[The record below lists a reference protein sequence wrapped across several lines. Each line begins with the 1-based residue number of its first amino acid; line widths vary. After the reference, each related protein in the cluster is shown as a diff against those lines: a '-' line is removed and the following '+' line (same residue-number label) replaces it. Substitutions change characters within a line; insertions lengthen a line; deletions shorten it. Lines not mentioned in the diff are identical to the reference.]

1 MKKLFKVIN
10 PQLSTLTIH
19 MLMKQNV
26 FDEAFVYE
34 APEMFSSE
42 VSVENGFAASPFER
56 ATIDIDNFEDGVEF

>member
-1 MKKLFKVIN
+1 
-10 PQLSTLTIH
+10 

-42 VSVENGFAASPFER
+42 VSVENGFAASPFEG
-56 ATIDIDNFEDGVEF
+56 ATIDIDNFEDGVNF